1 MKRKMIMMI
10 LTSVIALSIAGCGA
24 KDEVKSDVSIQVES
38 NSKEEKSTND
48 YGEKN
53 DVSTGNDND
62 SKMSVVD
69 QNVESIVE
77 ENDLEVNSNQG
88 SLEINTEVNKKMIAG
103 QSSEEV
109 YESSR
114 IVIATMFKP
123 NPIADPS
130 VIPEGTKRLEV
141 DISISD
147 WEYGSVKALLE
158 PAAADWGDMRIS
170 FDAIDSNEWEGI
182 IIDKNGDYTVCLD
195 LEKAVESYNVGEFT
209 RCKEL
214 MLSFKDVPVN
224 HPSGYVT
231 INAIRYYK

>member
-1 MKRKMIMMI
+1 MKRKMIIMLLVGAMT
-10 LTSVIALSIAGCGA
+10 LSVAGCGA

-38 NSKEEKSTND
+38 NSK
-48 YGEKN
+48 
-53 DVSTGNDND
+53 
-62 SKMSVVD
+62 
-69 QNVESIVE
+69 E

-88 SLEINTEVNKKMIAG
+88 SLEINTEVNKKMIFG

-109 YESSR
+109 YESRR
-114 IVIATMFKP
+114 IVIATMFEP

-147 WEYGSVKALLE
+147 WEYGDVKALLE
-158 PAAADWGDMRIS
+158 PAAADWGDKRIS

-182 IIDKNGDYTVCLD
+182 IIDKNGDYTVSLD
-195 LEKAVESYNVGEFT
+195 LEKAAEPYNVGEFT